1 MRILYIFQD
10 EYPWDVR
17 VEKITTSL
25 GSAHAVHLLCR
36 NRGTLPAEEQL
47 GQLSVHRV
55 GGRGLA
61 AISGFPAFFSPWW
74 IRAGLSIIRSQGD
87 RPADRQGSAALS
99 AGADPEEAH
108 GRAGHFRHGG
118 RLSRHDRGHL
128 ALQGPGVIAD
138 YLIRNPRFLR
148 TMENLALP
156 RVDETWVVSAASRA
170 RVMAKAGPGSRV
182 RVIGNTPTIDIL
194 DMKPQPD
201 QGSLAM
207 VYTGFIDAT
216 RGLDTVVR
224 AVSLARRAGLP
235 ATLDVVGT
243 GAALEDIEKLVAELG
258 LDEFVTFHGWCTQ
271 AQLRSVIAACSIGVV
286 PHRVT
291 AHTSTTLPNK
301 IFDYMALAKPVIVSN
316 ARALED
322 VVTEAGCGLVFQ
334 DGDPESLLSC
344 LRRLQAR
351 ETREG
356 MGVRPPARTGAAE
369 LVAGRSRPARGGARL
384 SGNPLRGS
392 RITARAG
399 RPRPSR

>member
-1 MRILYIFQD
+1 MRILYVFQD

-25 GSAHAVHLLCR
+25 GSAHVVHLLCR
-36 NRGTLPAEEQL
+36 NRGALAAEEQL

-55 GGRGLA
+55 GGSGLA
-61 AISGFPAFFSPWW
+61 AIGGFPAFFSPWW
-74 IRAGLSIIRSQGD
+74 IRAGLSVIR
-87 RPADRQGSAALS
+87 
-99 AGADPEEAH
+99 
-108 GRAGHFRHGG
+108 RH
-118 RLSRHDRGHL
+118 RIDLLIVRDLPLCPL
-128 ALQGPGVIAD
+128 ALILKKFTGVPVIFDMAEDYPAMIEDTWRYRGPALAD
-138 YLIRNPRFLR
+138 YLIRNPRLLR
-148 TMENLALP
+148 TMENLVLP
-156 RVDETWVVSAASRA
+156 RVDETWVVSAASRD
-170 RVMAKAGPGSRV
+170 RVMAKSGQGPRV

-201 QGSLAM
+201 QGTLAM

-224 AVSLARRAGLP
+224 ALSLARREGLP

-344 LRRLQAR
+344 LRQLQAR

-356 MGVRPPARTGAAE
+356 MGASGRRHVQEQLNWSRDEAVLLDAVRGFPAS
-369 LVAGRSRPARGGARL
+369 RSEARV
-384 SGNPLRGS
+384 
-392 RITARAG
+392 
-399 RPRPSR
+399 